1 MITHKHWL
9 PPILVYIRGEQY
21 LMPTWQ
27 KVPSNT
33 KLSDIKWEK
42 EKILP
47 AIKKE
52 PKIIV
57 ETFVSSSDPSILYT
71 TKKIERADGS
81 FVYSCTC
88 PGAWR
93 AKDKRCKHIKILEK
107 RV

>member
-9 PPILVYIRGEQY
+9 PPTLVYIRGEQY

-71 TKKIERADGS
+71 TKKIEREDGS
-81 FVYSCTC
+81 FAYSCTC